1 MSAILNEL
9 RLLEARR
16 ASGAITIEQFERQKS
31 ALFDDIPDAF
41 EPDVIEGRAI
51 EIETPRTS
59 KPSAPIWDTLMLW
72 IIAALVC
79 ASATWAITGNLGT
92 ASTLGVTVLAA
103 FTIKLFNTLE

>member
-41 EPDVIEGRAI
+41 EPDVFDSHAVEIKAPRA
-51 EIETPRTS
+51 P
-59 KPSAPIWDTLMLW
+59 KASAAIWDTLILW
-72 IIAALVC
+72 VIAALVC
-79 ASATWAITGNLGT
+79 TTAAWAVTGNLRT
-92 ASTLGVTVLAA
+92 ASTLGITVLAA
-103 FTIKLFNTLE
+103 FTVKLFNALD